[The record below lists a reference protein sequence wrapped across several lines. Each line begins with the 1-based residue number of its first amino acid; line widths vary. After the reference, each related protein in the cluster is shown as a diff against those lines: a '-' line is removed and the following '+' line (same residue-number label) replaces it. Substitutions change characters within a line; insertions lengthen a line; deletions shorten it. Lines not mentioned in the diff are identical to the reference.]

1 MTGDSKKPSQKSKH
15 RKVHQLAD
23 SDDASYSSEEEEIL
37 SVSAENAVNSVE
49 MTDYK
54 SKIFAHMELGGA
66 LVKMQVDSGA
76 SCNVLSRKRLPK
88 DSVIDRADVKKTTY
102 SKASLKVLG
111 VTKVHLRRWD

>member
-1 MTGDSKKPSQKSKH
+1 
-15 RKVHQLAD
+15 
-23 SDDASYSSEEEEIL
+23 
-37 SVSAENAVNSVE
+37 

-66 LVKMQVDSGA
+66 L
-76 SCNVLSRKRLPK
+76 NVLSRKRLLK

-111 VTKVHLRRWD
+111 VTKVQLRRGD